1 MLLCARG
8 LRATVPVA
16 AAASIAS
23 TTRAR
28 AEDDASSATPVVA
41 VDAST
46 SSRNHYD
53 HVIVGCGVGGT
64 AALKAVSTRAAS
76 LSSLLVVDSDPAA
89 IARCRALAR
98 HAQCSVA
105 CVRDRVASLHPG
117 QQTLTTSATGDITY
131 GRCLL
136 ASGSPAPAPPPGFVD
151 RGARAA
157 VRVLGLGETHDAAAA
172 AEAAAVARA
181 GGHVVVLG
189 GSRRATSL
197 VADVCAVWRP
207 VDATADCVA
216 EEGPAATLIFPEA
229 TPLGARLP
237 KALGRRLA
245 RRLEKRG
252 ASILALNQVRHIGAA
267 HGGGAWVYLGRSDDP
282 MKTSRR
288 RADLVIVAGGEHFV
302 PPHTPTTV
310 VRRDTV
316 AELGATSMSA
326 ARPTVLGGGPVWVSE
341 ELAACQS
348 VLSCG
353 DAAATPCRLRASP
366 VARSRAAASL
376 AAEAGTWH
384 AQATGAAAGAALVD
398 GDAAAAAS
406 VVDELTPRLVVDLGA
421 GVSAAFIGRCDATL
435 ENRASDAGKGATVAV
450 YVDRSD
456 ELASPVGAVVFT
468 VGSGELDAAA
478 AAVDDALRSVDTAPE
493 GVAAAAF
500 AALGAGEPS
509 LRHART
515 MGSRADRLGP
525 RVADRSSSVLFSRD
539 VMSEVVKDRADKAYA
554 RGWLHGPGSALTE
567 AETVRANAEASL
579 RRRATVTAPREP
591 AVDWLELA
599 DRRVA
604 GAASGASCV

>member
-1 MLLCARG
+1 MMLLCARG

-23 TTRAR
+23 FTRAR

-64 AALKAVSTRAAS
+64 AALMAVSTRAAS

-136 ASGSPAPAPPPGFVD
+136 ASGSPAPPPPPGFVD

-252 ASILALNQVRHIGAA
+252 ASILALNQVRHIEAA
-267 HGGGAWVYLGRSDDP
+267 HGGGAWVNLGRSDDP

-456 ELASPVGAVVFT
+456 ELASPVGAIVFT

-539 VMSEVVKDRADKAYA
+539 VMSEVVKD
-554 RGWLHGPGSALTE
+554 
-567 AETVRANAEASL
+567 
-579 RRRATVTAPREP
+579 
-591 AVDWLELA
+591 
-599 DRRVA
+599 
-604 GAASGASCV
+604 

>member
-1 MLLCARG
+1 
-8 LRATVPVA
+8 
-16 AAASIAS
+16 
-23 TTRAR
+23 
-28 AEDDASSATPVVA
+28 
-41 VDAST
+41 
-46 SSRNHYD
+46 
-53 HVIVGCGVGGT
+53 
-64 AALKAVSTRAAS
+64 
-76 LSSLLVVDSDPAA
+76 
-89 IARCRALAR
+89 
-98 HAQCSVA
+98 
-105 CVRDRVASLHPG
+105 VASLHPG
-117 QQTLTTSATGDITY
+117 QQTLKTSSGDITY

-151 RGARAA
+151 HGARAA

-172 AEAAAVARA
+172 AEAEAVARA
-181 GGHVVVLG
+181 GGDVVVLG
-189 GSRRATSL
+189 GSRRATAL
-197 VADVCAVWRP
+197 VADVCAASRP
-207 VDATADCVA
+207 ADATADCVA

-252 ASILALNQVRHIGAA
+252 ASVLALNQVRHIGAA
-267 HGGGAWVYLGRSDDP
+267 QGGGAWVYLGRSDDP

-288 RADLVIVAGGEHFV
+288 RADLVVVAGGEHFAPQV
-302 PPHTPTTV
+302 PTM
-310 VRRDTV
+310 VRRDT
-316 AELGATSMSA
+316 AASLGAVSMSA
-326 ARPTVLGGGPVWVSE
+326 ARPTILGGGPVYVSE

-366 VARSRAAASL
+366 LARSAAAISL
-376 AAEAGTWH
+376 AAEAGNWH

-421 GVSAAFIGRCDATL
+421 GLSAAFIGRCDATL
-435 ENRASDAGKGATVAV
+435 ENRASDAGKAATVAV

-456 ELASPVGAVVFT
+456 ELASPVGAVVFVT
-468 VGSGELDAAA
+468 AGAGDLAAA
-478 AAVDDALRSVDTAPE
+478 AETVDEALRTVDNAE

-500 AALGAGEPS
+500 DALGAGEPG

-515 MGSRADRLGP
+515 TGSRDARLGP
-525 RVADRSSSVLFSRD
+525 RVTDRSSSVLFSRD
-539 VMSEVVKDRADKAYA
+539 SGSEVVKDRALSAFS
-554 RGWLHGPGSALTE
+554 RGWLHGPDAAPTE
-567 AETVRANAEASL
+567 AMTVRANAEAAI

-599 DRRVA
+599 DRRA
-604 GAASGASCV
+604 EAAAVCR

>member
-1 MLLCARG
+1 MLLARAVRG
-8 LRATVPVA
+8 VPLA
-16 AAASIAS
+16 AAASVFS
-23 TTRAR
+23 TRAR
-28 AEDDASSATPVVA
+28 AEGGTNEP
-41 VDAST
+41 VDAAPT
-46 SSRNHYD
+46 RRNHYD

-64 AALKAVSTRAAS
+64 AALKAVTTRAPPQT
-76 LSSLLVVDSDPAA
+76 SLLVVDSDPAA
-89 IARCRALAR
+89 VARCRALAR
-98 HAQCSVA
+98 SAQSSVS
-105 CVRDRVASLHPG
+105 CLRDRVASLHPG
-117 QQTLTTSATGDITY
+117 QQTLKTSSGDITY
-131 GRCLL
+131 DRCLL

-151 RGARAA
+151 HGARAA

-172 AEAAAVARA
+172 AEAEAVARA

-189 GSRRATSL
+189 GSRRATAL
-197 VADVCAVWRP
+197 VADVCAASTP
-207 VDATADCVA
+207 ADATADCVA

-252 ASILALNQVRHIGAA
+252 ASVLALNQVRHIGAA
-267 HGGGAWVYLGRSDDP
+267 QGGGAWVYLGRSDDP

-288 RADLVIVAGGEHFV
+288 RADLVVVAGGEHFA
-302 PPHTPTTV
+302 PQLPTM
-310 VRRDTV
+310 VRRDT
-316 AELGATSMSA
+316 AASLGAVSMSA
-326 ARPTVLGGGPVWVSE
+326 ARPTILGGGPVYVSE

-366 VARSRAAASL
+366 LARSAAAISL

-406 VVDELTPRLVVDLGA
+406 IVDEVTPRLVVDLGA
-421 GVSAAFIGRCDATL
+421 GVAAAFIGRCDATL
-435 ENRASDAGKGATVAV
+435 ENRASDAGKAATVAV

-456 ELASPVGAVVFT
+456 ELASPVGAVVFVT
-468 VGSGELDAAA
+468 AGAGDLAAA
-478 AAVDDALRSVDTAPE
+478 AEAVDDTLRLGASPE
-493 GVAAAAF
+493 AVATAAF
-500 AALGAGEPS
+500 AALGAGEPG

-515 MGSRADRLGP
+515 TGSRADRLGP
-525 RVADRSSSVLFSRD
+525 RVSDRASSVLFSRD
-539 VMSEVVKDRADKAYA
+539 GGNGEVVKDRESKAFA
-554 RGWLHGPGSALTE
+554 RGWLHGPDAAPTE
-567 AETVRANAEASL
+567 AMTVRANAESAI

-599 DRRVA
+599 DRRA
-604 GAASGASCV
+604 EAAAAASCV